1 MTSDKKPAR
10 IIATD
15 ETLLGI
21 CEELIFDGVVDLNHV
36 DVSNVTK
43 FSNAFSNLQ
52 RRSYV
57 RRLAALQYSTSCYE
71 VTQPPARDEVSSR
84 YRLNVDISEWDVSG
98 GIVFNCMF
106 EGVNFGGDISRWSM
120 GRAKNVSRMF
130 SQSTFNGDIAGW
142 DMRSVIDASGM
153 FEWGAFTGDLSSW
166 KLEMVQN
173 ADLMFRGTDASWQKA
188 LRSDVWWG
196 WTEDEVAMAFGW
208 TRTQA
213 SEMKREHLR
222 DMVRGELMD
231 VHGNRK
237 KQKAL

>member
-84 YRLNVDISEWDVSG
+84 YRLNVDISEWDVSNG
-98 GIVFNCMF
+98 KFFVEMF
-106 EGVNFGGDISRWSM
+106 RDTEFHGDISRWNVGNALSVWAMFANCDFVTNLSRWRFLKEVKSNLMFDGASSDELPHLDFKSM
-120 GRAKNVSRMF
+120 GLGENLDVLGLSD
-130 SQSTFNGDIAGW
+130 SQQQEREA
-142 DMRSVIDASGM
+142 RR
-153 FEWGAFTGDLSSW
+153 L
-166 KLEMVQN
+166 KL
-173 ADLMFRGTDASWQKA
+173 
-188 LRSDVWWG
+188 
-196 WTEDEVAMAFGW
+196 
-208 TRTQA
+208 
-213 SEMKREHLR
+213 
-222 DMVRGELMD
+222 LMD
-231 VHGNRK
+231 DDIKSSVRRGMSV
-237 KQKAL
+237 L